1 MPLFRSALFLLL
13 LAPAALAQLD
23 AVVAYPPGPTSETP
37 ITLAVVT
44 SCPRAD
50 TYTIQKT
57 ANEVRLVIKAAGTCP
72 SPPIPNLDRLIP
84 IGTLPAGSYRIT
96 YIFEGGD
103 DIALQIGTINVR
115 NASSPAP
122 FDIHPFTV
130 RSTPAG
136 LRLRV
141 TRNDQS
147 IFALC
152 ATADCSDI
160 TIRVGGVV
168 AQNVRRAADGAAW
181 FDAPPHAEGLVDVV
195 IEKRDPVV
203 TWTYPAA
210 LFYFDAPDLS
220 AFERILFPVLFNAPG
235 ANGSDWRSEAVVSN
249 PNPFFIENDN
259 TIESFVCVTFPCGER
274 LSPGSFARIAGGN
287 YPHGVTLL
295 VPRPEADD
303 VAFSLR
309 VRDVSRQAEG
319 FGTEIPVVREK
330 DLVMDRDLTL
340 LDVPVDPRYR
350 VKLRVYS
357 YDPLPGMNAF
367 ATVRV
372 MNPVSKALLATHNL
386 IPKRDC
392 TDCPFMPFYAELDL
406 PAGAANGEPVALSI
420 QTAMGAPSWAFAT
433 VTNNTTQQVTIVT
446 PAGGSG
452 RPCNPCEVP

>member
-1 MPLFRSALFLLL
+1 LRLFRSALLLLL

-37 ITLAVVT
+37 ITLAVIT

-50 TYTIQKT
+50 TYAVQKT
-57 ANEVRLVIKAAGTCP
+57 VNEVRLVITSRGTCP

-84 IGTLPAGSYRIT
+84 IGTLPAGSYRIS
-96 YIFEGGD
+96 YIFVGGD
-103 DIALQIGTINVR
+103 DIVRQIGTINVR

-130 RSTPAG
+130 RTTPAG

-141 TRNDQS
+141 SRNDQS
-147 IFALC
+147 NLALC

-168 AQNVRRAADGAAW
+168 AQNVRRTAAGEVW
-181 FDAPPHAEGLVDVV
+181 FDAPPHAAGLVDVV
-195 IEKRDPVV
+195 IEKRNPVV

-210 LFYFDAPDLS
+210 LFYFDSPELD

-235 ANGSDWRSEAVVSN
+235 ANGSDWRSEAVISN
-249 PNPFFIENDN
+249 PNPFFIENYN
-259 TIESFVCVTFPCGER
+259 SIESFVCVTFPCGER
-274 LSPGSFARIAGGN
+274 LSPGAYTRVSGGDH
-287 YPHGVTLL
+287 PHGVTLL

-309 VRDVSRQAEG
+309 VRDLSRQAEG

-330 DLVMDRDLTL
+330 DLVMDRDITL

-357 YDPLPGMNAF
+357 YEPLPGMNAF
-367 ATVRV
+367 ATVSV
-372 MNPVSKALLATHNL
+372 MNPISKALLTTHHL
-386 IPKRDC
+386 PMKRDC
-392 TDCPFMPFYAELDL
+392 TDCPSMPFYAELDL
-406 PAGAANGEPVALSI
+406 PAAAAGEPVALYI
-420 QTAMGAPSWAFAT
+420 QTAIGTPSWAFAT